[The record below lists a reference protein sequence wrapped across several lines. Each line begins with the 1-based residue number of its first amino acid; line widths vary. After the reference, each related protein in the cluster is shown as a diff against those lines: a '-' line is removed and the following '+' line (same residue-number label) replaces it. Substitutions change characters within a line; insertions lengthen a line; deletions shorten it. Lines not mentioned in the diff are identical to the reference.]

1 MKQITLTA
9 ALFFC
14 LALALSAAEP
24 ALEPGVELQNGTGPF
39 AINYMTSVTFP
50 DWNNDGKKDIVV
62 SQFSY
67 GYVWLF
73 LNLGTD
79 LNPIFD
85 GGAMIESAGAPI
97 NTSYG

>member
-1 MKQITLTA
+1 MKRITLA
-9 ALFFC
+9 AGLLLF
-14 LALALSAAEP
+14 LGGVLSAAEP

-39 AINYMTSVTFP
+39 ALNYMTSVTFP

-79 LNPIFD
+79 LNPVFD
-85 GGAMIESAGAPI
+85 GGAMIESSGSPI
-97 NTSYG
+97 TTSYG